1 MLADVCAFGKKGKFF
16 RKAGLTLATAG
27 AVSNTYDR
35 IAKGAV
41 VDYIGYRGKNKF
53 LNSLT
58 ANLADF
64 YIVTGIMLAQI
75 GGRKRSE

>member
-1 MLADVCAFGKKGKFF
+1 M
-16 RKAGLTLATAG
+16 
-27 AVSNTYDR
+27 
-35 IAKGAV
+35 
-41 VDYIGYRGKNKF
+41 DYIGYRGKNKF